1 MSIESLEGQFAL
13 MARSLRVSLRRRRS
27 EPRVGGAEN
36 CYFTPGSMGGDC
48 LLHLRGANVEAAAH
62 HCLADPTSKSDPP
75 HRSRC
80 SIWYDASSSLHEAL
94 IGTTDI
100 PASACVHRH
109 DPVDRVHRRDGDARP
124 FRVEFK

>member
-1 MSIESLEGQFAL
+1 MSIESPEGQFAL
-13 MARSLRVSLRRRRS
+13 LARSLRVSLRRRRS

-48 LLHLRGANVEAAAH
+48 LLHLRGANVEAAAN
-62 HCLADPTSKSDPP
+62 HCLADPTSKS
-75 HRSRC
+75 
-80 SIWYDASSSLHEAL
+80 ASSSLHEAL

-100 PASACVHRH
+100 PASACVQRH